1 MIVLIIYGVIIGIIF
16 CYGVIGGFLGDQ
28 HTKKPLW
35 ESDIITFFSWTYLWP
50 YMLWKTNKKG

>member
-1 MIVLIIYGVIIGIIF
+1 MIAFIIYGVCF
-16 CYGVIGGFLGDQ
+16 CYGVIGGVLGAQ
-28 HTKKPLW
+28 YTKKTLL